1 MSRQRK
7 RRVDQQL
14 DRIRAAQRG
23 EDKLTDLLN
32 YSWLQ
37 EFGRGPA
44 EDSLRSKPTLP
55 RIGFL
60 ERPDLSKR

>member
-7 RRVDQQL
+7 RRVDRQL
-14 DRIRAAQRG
+14 DRIRGAQRC

-37 EFGRGPA
+37 EFGRGSA

>member
-7 RRVDQQL
+7 RRDDRQL

-23 EDKLTDLLN
+23 EDKLMLN

>member
-44 EDSLRSKPTLP
+44 EDSLRSKSTLP

>member
-1 MSRQRK
+1 MSRQSK
-7 RRVDQQL
+7 RRVDWQL

-23 EDKLTDLLN
+23 DDKLTDLLN

-44 EDSLRSKPTLP
+44 EDSLRPKPTLP

-60 ERPDLSKR
+60 ERSDLSKR

>member
-7 RRVDQQL
+7 RRVEQQL

-37 EFGRGPA
+37 EFDRGPA
-44 EDSLRSKPTLP
+44 EESLRSKPTLP

>member
-1 MSRQRK
+1 MSRQSK
-7 RRVDQQL
+7 RRADRQL

-37 EFGRGPA
+37 EFGRGLA
-44 EDSLRSKPTLP
+44 EDSVRSKPTLP

>member
-14 DRIRAAQRG
+14 DRIRAAHRG

>member
-1 MSRQRK
+1 MSTQRR
-7 RRVDQQL
+7 RRVDRRL
-14 DRIRAAQRG
+14 DSRAVQRDEG
-23 EDKLTDLLN
+23 ELTDLLN

-37 EFGRGPA
+37 KFARGPA

>member
-14 DRIRAAQRG
+14 DRIRAAQRD

>member
-1 MSRQRK
+1 MNRQRK
-7 RRVDQQL
+7 RRIDRQL
-14 DRIRAAQRG
+14 DRIRVAQRG

-37 EFGRGPA
+37 EFGRGPT
-44 EDSLRSKPTLP
+44 EDNIRSKPTLP

>member
-1 MSRQRK
+1 MSRHRK
-7 RRVDQQL
+7 RRADQQL

>member
-1 MSRQRK
+1 MSRQSK
-7 RRVDQQL
+7 RRADRQL
-14 DRIRAAQRG
+14 GRIRAVQRG
-23 EDKLTDLLN
+23 EGKLTDLLN

-37 EFGRGPA
+37 EFGRGLA
-44 EDSLRSKPTLP
+44 EDSVRSKPTLP